1 MALTKIGS
9 GGIEN
14 VTNAANATF
23 LTIDASEQITVVSE
37 NGAVT
42 TSLQQGILKCWVYGA
57 ADGSTAYDSFNLSS
71 LGDTGAGHQ
80 TVNFTNNFNNN
91 NYVVTASQG
100 TGNQHHVKIDSRAT
114 SSQQIKI
121 YDPDTGAF
129 QDSTQFSQ
137 FSGDLA

>member
-1 MALTKIGS
+1 MALTQVIGA
-9 GGIEN
+9 GIGAGN
-14 VTNAANATF
+14 TVTGEGSA
-23 LTIDASEQITVVSE
+23 
-37 NGAVT
+37 T
-42 TSLQQGILKCWVYGA
+42 TSLQQGLLKCWHYGA

-91 NYVVTASQG
+91 AYVVTASQG
-100 TGNQHHVKIDSRAT
+100 TGNQHHVRITDRVT
-114 SSQQIKI
+114 SSQQIKV
-121 YDPDTGAF
+121 YDPDVGAF

>member
-114 SSQQIKI
+114 SS
-121 YDPDTGAF
+121 
-129 QDSTQFSQ
+129 
-137 FSGDLA
+137 

>member
-1 MALTKIGS
+1 MALTQVIGA
-9 GGIEN
+9 GIGAGN
-14 VTNAANATF
+14 TVTGEGSA
-23 LTIDASEQITVVSE
+23 
-37 NGAVT
+37 T
-42 TSLQQGILKCWVYGA
+42 TSLQQGLLKCWHYGA

-91 NYVVTASQG
+91 AYVVTASQG
-100 TGNQHHVKIDSRAT
+100 TGNQHDVKIDSRTT
-114 SSQQIKI
+114 SSQQIKV
-121 YDPDTGAF
+121 YDPDVGAL